1 MIFSANAVKVE
12 ANWQRSQIFFV
23 RKETKILDESIRA
36 FRQLFLIKKISF
48 FSTNLKFLL
57 VFEIGTTCKREK
69 KLSYWTRKM
78 DNPLMTSQIF
88 WLHFVLTHWKSESH
102 FNLTKEHFCIFLTSY
117 FTFLNYQLKQFEFG
131 KKT

>member
-57 VFEIGTTCKREK
+57 VFEIGTTCKR
-69 KLSYWTRKM
+69 
-78 DNPLMTSQIF
+78 
-88 WLHFVLTHWKSESH
+88 
-102 FNLTKEHFCIFLTSY
+102 
-117 FTFLNYQLKQFEFG
+117 G
-131 KKT
+131 KKNLVIEQGKGIIH